1 MVISK
6 VALGG
11 LEYYRRALQKIAE
24 EGLLFSLQRTR
35 TPNLA
40 REGSDFDPRSRTS
53 TERLLRR
60 WADRRS
66 LAERQTK
73 PQGEVPDEQTPADRG

>member
-6 VALGG
+6 ATLGG

-24 EGLLFSLQRTR
+24 EGLFSFLQRTR

-40 REGSDFDPRSRTS
+40 RVADFDPCWSPLPNACYGAGRIDARLQSAKQHRRARYRTS
-53 TERLLRR
+53 
-60 WADRRS
+60 
-66 LAERQTK
+66 
-73 PQGEVPDEQTPADRG
+73 

>member
-6 VALGG
+6 ATLGG

-24 EGLLFSLQRTR
+24 EGLLSFLRRTS
-35 TPNLA
+35 TPYLTRA
-40 REGSDFDPRSRTS
+40 GSHFDPRSS
-53 TERLLRR
+53 TYSERLLRR

-66 LAERQTK
+66 LAERQTT
-73 PQGEVPDEQTPADRG
+73 PQGEVPDEQTAANRG